1 MKVKWLGL
9 TSVITPNSTTPSQLS
24 IARAQYNEESTG
36 MFGELIPAG
45 WGHSSQYM
53 FAGQEYDIVD
63 GDPDSTDP
71 TYVGTYLKME
81 QELDALYDTA
91 INVYFHKIPT

>member
-1 MKVKWLGL
+1 
-9 TSVITPNSTTPSQLS
+9 
-24 IARAQYNEESTG
+24 
-36 MFGELIPAG
+36 MFGQVIPAG

-63 GDPDSTDP
+63 GEPNAGD

-81 QELDALYDTA
+81 QELDAL
-91 INVYFHKIPT
+91 